1 MLYYESFPVI
11 TSDFCPKPLGQF
23 LVYLL
28 INQGYY
34 NTMINHLLT
43 RISKEFLFEKK
54 YLVNHLQSTTYLPS
68 IDL

>member
-54 YLVNHLQSTTYLPS
+54 IPS
-68 IDL
+68 

>member
-11 TSDFCPKPLGQF
+11 SDFCPKPLGQF
-23 LVYLL
+23 LLYLL

-34 NTMINHLLT
+34 NHDKSFTNSNFK
-43 RISKEFLFEKK
+43 RIFIWKKK

>member
-11 TSDFCPKPLGQF
+11 SDFCPKPLGQF
-23 LVYLL
+23 LIYLL

-34 NTMINHLLT
+34 NTMIMINHLLT

-54 YLVNHLQSTTYLPS
+54 IPS
-68 IDL
+68 